1 MNIIK
6 KDYNPAGKG
15 ENLMMVKM
23 IKVVITVMGMLL
35 LCSCSDATEPDTLG
49 YVVAIGIDVP
59 TENKQGYDITL
70 QFANPSKIS
79 GGSGEEGGKGGG
91 DSIENITVNAPG
103 IYSAVNIANH
113 IVSKTFV
120 LSHTKLIVFSKEVC
134 KNGICQ
140 FLESVGRSSDI
151 RPNTYFGM
159 SDGSAR
165 EFLEAVDPDTE
176 VNPVRYYS
184 MIFENDNSG
193 FIPQNMSQDFYFYNS
208 SNEKNSVM
216 PICAVSGKNFVPE
229 YSETGYQD
237 KLQNYKAGGIPS
249 EKNEAQVMGAAIFEG
264 DKEVAELGDVETEIY
279 NILSGE
285 YKQSYV
291 SYYYSKSPD
300 IPITVIQRQKRKPKI
315 KVDDSKDIP
324 KIFVEIFIE
333 ADFAASTPQ
342 IAVEDNLEEFIEE
355 VSNESEME
363 IRKFLAKT
371 CEIGCDVVGFGS
383 YAKRNFKTIKDF
395 EDYNWKSKYKN
406 AQFDVEVNFALR
418 RTGLIVRSN
427 KW

>member
-1 MNIIK
+1 
-6 KDYNPAGKG
+6 
-15 ENLMMVKM
+15 MMAKFIRLILCIYSVF
-23 IKVVITVMGMLL
+23 LL
-35 LCSCSDATEPDTLG
+35 SGCSDAAEPDTLG

-59 TENKQGYDITL
+59 EENKQGYDITL

-79 GGSGEEGGKGGG
+79 GGSSEEGGKGGG
-91 DSIENITVNAPG
+91 ESIENITVNAPE

-120 LSHTKLIVFSKEVC
+120 LSHTKLILFSKEVC
-134 KNGICQ
+134 KNGIGQ

-159 SDGSAR
+159 SDGRAR
-165 EFLEAVDPDTE
+165 DFLEAVNPDTE

-193 FIPQNMSQDFYFYNS
+193 FIPQNMSQDFYFYNNS
-208 SNEKNSVM
+208 SEKNSVM
-216 PICAVSGKNFVPE
+216 PVCAVSGIDFVPE

-249 EKNEAQVMGAAIFEG
+249 DKKEAQVMGAAIFNG
-264 DKEVAELGDVETEIY
+264 DKEIAELGDVETEIY
-279 NILSGE
+279 NMLSGE

-300 IPITVIQRQKRKPKI
+300 IPITVIQKQRRKPKI
-315 KVDDSKDIP
+315 KVDVSEDIP
-324 KIFVEIFIE
+324 KIFIEIFVE

-342 IAVEDNLEEFIEE
+342 TAVEDNLDDFIEE
-355 VSNESEME
+355 VGGEAKNE
-363 IRKFLAKT
+363 IRKFLEKT
-371 CEIGCDVVGFGS
+371 CELDADIVGFGS

-395 EDYNWKSKYKN
+395 ENYNWKEKYGK

-427 KW
+427 K